1 MPPKYGNRKLLTRRR
16 VPGLYSTVVSYSNV
30 TLPRLPYQ
38 RLVTEE
44 MGASIE
50 ETPVKTGAEG
60 GARFEATLL
69 KI

>member
-1 MPPKYGNRKLLTRRR
+1 MPPKCENRKLSTRRHAL
-16 VPGLYSTVVSYSNV
+16 GLYSTVVSYSNV

-38 RLVTEE
+38 KLVTEE

-50 ETPVKTGAEG
+50 ETPVKLGADR
-60 GARFEATLL
+60 GARFEATLI